1 MKKTYTIILLALC
14 ALLLFS
20 SASCKDASTPVTF
33 HMEGNWVNID
43 NNNRIRSVSSEFTRG
58 KAVIKME
65 LDFSSVTLEELG
77 GLTFSLSEIGR
88 PDIEPDLEAGNALNT
103 GDYLHTPYKGEI
115 YLVFEDNS
123 IFEPSESFN
132 LYDLNIGRYHFAFIY
147 GDATNAKND

>member
-20 SASCKDASTPVTF
+20 SVSCKDVSAMTL

-77 GLTFSLSEIGR
+77 KFTFSLSEVGR
-88 PDIEPDLEAGNALNT
+88 PNIEPDLEAGNALNT

-132 LYDLNIGRYHFAFIY
+132 LYDLNIGNYHFAFIY

>member
-20 SASCKDASTPVTF
+20 SVSCKDASTPMTF
-33 HMEGNWVNID
+33 HLEGNWVNID

-77 GLTFSLSEIGR
+77 ELTFSLSEVGR
-88 PDIEPDLEAGNALNT
+88 PDIEPDLEAGKALNT

-123 IFEPSESFN
+123 IFEPSESSN
-132 LYDLNIGRYHFAFIY
+132 LYDLNIGNYHFAFIY

>member
-1 MKKTYTIILLALC
+1 MKKTQTIILLALC

-20 SASCKDASTPVTF
+20 SVSCKDASTPPPVYL
-33 HMEGNWVNID
+33 EGMWVNID

-77 GLTFSLSEIGR
+77 RFTFSLSEVGR

-132 LYDLNIGRYHFAFIY
+132 LYDLNIGNYHFAFIY

>member
-20 SASCKDASTPVTF
+20 SVSCRDVSAMTF
-33 HMEGNWVNID
+33 HLEGNWVNID

-77 GLTFSLSEIGR
+77 ELTFSLSEVGR
-88 PDIEPDLEAGNALNT
+88 PDIEPDLEAGKALNT

-123 IFEPSESFN
+123 IFEPSVSFN
-132 LYDLNIGRYHFAFIY
+132 LYDLNIGNYHFAFIY

>member
-20 SASCKDASTPVTF
+20 SVSCKDVSAMTL

-77 GLTFSLSEIGR
+77 ELTFSLSEVGR

-123 IFEPSESFN
+123 IFEPSESLN
-132 LYDLNIGRYHFAFIY
+132 SYDLNIGNYHFAFIY

>member
-20 SASCKDASTPVTF
+20 SVSCKDVSAMTL

-65 LDFSSVTLEELG
+65 LDFSSLTLEELG
-77 GLTFSLSEIGR
+77 KFTFSLSEVGR
-88 PDIEPDLEAGNALNT
+88 PNIEPDLEAGNALNT

-132 LYDLNIGRYHFAFIY
+132 LYDLNISRYHFAFIY